1 MKFSK
6 PLLALASAV
15 VLLGALAGPTSAR
28 VLSFS
33 HQSLRGTWASIRFS
47 GGFGTTDCPVTIE
60 GSLHSR
66 TVAKVVASLVGYV
79 TRATIGACRTGSA
92 TILSA
97 SLPWHITY
105 GGFTGALPNITGGNA
120 GVINASFSIRE
131 PVFGI
136 TCLTSTTAGTPI
148 RGVWEINARVL
159 ESITLSGSI
168 PTSCGVNGTIS
179 GTTTSISS
187 QEGAR
192 ITVTLI

>member
-6 PLLALASAV
+6 LLLALASAA
-15 VLLGALAGPTSAR
+15 VLLGALAASASAR
-28 VLSFS
+28 MFLFS
-33 HQSLRGTWASIRFS
+33 HQTLRGTWASMRFS

-66 TVAKVVASLVGYV
+66 TVAKVAGSLVGYV
-79 TRATIGACRTGSA
+79 TRAIIGSCRTGSA
-92 TILSA
+92 TILTA

-136 TCLTSTTAGTPI
+136 SCLARTTAATPI
-148 RGVWEINARVL
+148 RGDWEINARVL
-159 ESITLSGSI
+159 ESIALSGSI
-168 PTSCGVNGTIS
+168 PTSCGINGTIS

-187 QEGAR
+187 QEGSR